1 MIRYIKVVGGPPGRE
16 AILLGLRN
24 GAVNKIFIDNP
35 FAIQVIKLKSA
46 IRCLDVSLSKRKLAT
61 VDENN
66 VCMIFDTITKEL
78 LSQDPNASS
87 VAFNAENE
95 ELVCFSGQNSLFV
108 KARNFSPYQQHIDV
122 SLKKFLCN

>member
-1 MIRYIKVVGGPPGRE
+1 MILCQDRRLQCLDHKGQKQREWTTETMIRYIKVVGGPPGRE

-24 GAVNKIFIDNP
+24 GVVNKIFVDNP
-35 FAIQVIKLKSA
+35 FAIQIIKLKSA

-78 LSQDPNASS
+78 LSQVS
-87 VAFNAENE
+87 VQKFGTN
-95 ELVCFSGQNSLFV
+95 LLQKYQLFLIV
-108 KARNFSPYQQHIDV
+108 
-122 SLKKFLCN
+122 